1 MKYKL
6 ESVHLGTQITV
17 ENLPDYY
24 PVVFKY
30 EPKTISNGIFITLSS
45 VAKLMSFANDV
56 GHSIIVEAV
65 TWELTG
71 YNEWLENGKELS

>member
-17 ENLPDYY
+17 ENLADYY

-30 EPKTISNGIFITLSS
+30 EPKTISNGIFIALSS

-56 GHSIIVEAV
+56 GHPIILYPHSNV
-65 TWELTG
+65 LQI
-71 YNEWLENGKELS
+71 YDDYLE